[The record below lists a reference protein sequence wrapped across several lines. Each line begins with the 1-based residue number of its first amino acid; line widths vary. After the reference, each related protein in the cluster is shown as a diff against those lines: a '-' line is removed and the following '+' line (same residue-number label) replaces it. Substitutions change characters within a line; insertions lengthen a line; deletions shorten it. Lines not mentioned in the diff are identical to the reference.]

1 MNVKDGR
8 HLYIGAVGSWYWQG
22 QAFSQ
27 DLLETQTLFSTRDAP
42 AYDDDSYL
50 GKKE

>member
-1 MNVKDGR
+1 MKDGK
-8 HLYIGAVGSWYWQG
+8 HLYIGAPGSWYWQG

-27 DLLETQTLFSTRDAP
+27 ELQEEQTLYSTRESP

-50 GKKE
+50 GK